1 LNDATW
7 LKDFGHFSL
16 GEIAILKLIQLQFEH
31 QKKRLSKRAL
41 QGGDAVMRREAGAI
55 VLLREN
61 EGIERAERVKGGEGS
76 TSMLFERDERPVM
89 KLRV

>member
-1 LNDATW
+1 
-7 LKDFGHFSL
+7 
-16 GEIAILKLIQLQFEH
+16 
-31 QKKRLSKRAL
+31 
-41 QGGDAVMRREAGAI
+41 MRREAGAV

-89 KLRV
+89 KLRA